1 MECIHSEDNV
11 KKVAGIK
18 VPEDS
23 GLEEKS
29 FPSVRKWDVAESQE
43 VHPPQIRSTGN
54 TTAET
59 NTQGAEGQNTQEN
72 SKSLYTVL
80 TQLNLPV
87 P

>member
-43 VHPPQIRSTGN
+43 VHPPKSDPQATPLQKPTLKEQRDRAHRK
-54 TTAET
+54 TAEVFT
-59 NTQGAEGQNTQEN
+59 L
-72 SKSLYTVL
+72 SS
-80 TQLNLPV
+80 PS
-87 P
+87 